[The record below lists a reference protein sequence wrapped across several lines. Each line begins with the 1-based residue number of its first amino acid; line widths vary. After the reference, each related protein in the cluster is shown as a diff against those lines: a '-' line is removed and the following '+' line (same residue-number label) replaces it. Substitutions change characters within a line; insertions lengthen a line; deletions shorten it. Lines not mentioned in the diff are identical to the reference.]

1 MFIGSLIHLPIFIV
15 IVGGLI
21 LAHELG
27 HLIIALRCGVKV
39 KEFGFGLPPRL
50 LKIGSIKGTTIT
62 LNWIPLGGFI
72 LLEGELEPSNPRG
85 LASQPPLAR
94 LAILLAGSMTNLVI
108 GYILLVFAFTS
119 GWPDHVRIIEINMP
133 SPAHSAGLQPGDLML
148 EINGNEINDNA
159 QLRDE
164 ILKNTGQL
172 LHLRIQRGGEAL
184 SIVLTPRT
192 EWPEGQGPA
201 GFTTSMEIVRFPL
214 SEATK
219 RAAQRTFFNVHELVA
234 LPARILLDQIQPEE
248 VRMVSPVGLK
258 QLSDQVVESAE
269 SWREWFP
276 ILNFAASISIAL
288 GLTNILPLPALDGGR
303 IVFVLIEMLRGKG
316 VDLKFERLVH
326 GAGLVAFLGLMV
338 VLIIQDVLKPI
349 F

>member
-1 MFIGSLIHLPIFIV
+1 
-15 IVGGLI
+15 
-21 LAHELG
+21 
-27 HLIIALRCGVKV
+27 
-39 KEFGFGLPPRL
+39 
-50 LKIGSIKGTTIT
+50 
-62 LNWIPLGGFI
+62 
-72 LLEGELEPSNPRG
+72 
-85 LASQPPLAR
+85 
-94 LAILLAGSMTNLVI
+94 
-108 GYILLVFAFTS
+108 
-119 GWPDHVRIIEINMP
+119 
-133 SPAHSAGLQPGDLML
+133 
-148 EINGNEINDNA
+148 
-159 QLRDE
+159 
-164 ILKNTGQL
+164 
-172 LHLRIQRGGEAL
+172 
-184 SIVLTPRT
+184 
-192 EWPEGQGPA
+192 
-201 GFTTSMEIVRFPL
+201 MEIVRFPL